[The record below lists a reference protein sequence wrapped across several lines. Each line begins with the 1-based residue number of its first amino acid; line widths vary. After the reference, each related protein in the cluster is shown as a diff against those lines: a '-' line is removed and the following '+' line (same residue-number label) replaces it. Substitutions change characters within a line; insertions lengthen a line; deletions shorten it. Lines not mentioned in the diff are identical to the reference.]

1 MNLRVFLNL
10 YPCEVGYGLPYVAPT
25 SVIELEAKP
34 YRWKLSN
41 TNVIYKGRPRSGHDS
56 LRREATASA
65 NVLDWDALKRT
76 FNSVTQFPSPILVM
90 PHTHSSLI
98 LSGTLFSASVGV
110 SLLASP
116 PVVAFCQS
124 KSTRLAAV
132 VGALVLALGVLFTSF
147 AVEFSQ
153 LYCSFGIVIGERH

>member
-1 MNLRVFLNL
+1 
-10 YPCEVGYGLPYVAPT
+10 
-25 SVIELEAKP
+25 
-34 YRWKLSN
+34 
-41 TNVIYKGRPRSGHDS
+41 
-56 LRREATASA
+56 
-65 NVLDWDALKRT
+65 
-76 FNSVTQFPSPILVM
+76 M
-90 PHTHSSLI
+90 PHCHCVLSSY

-153 LYCSFGIVIGERH
+153 LYCSFGTVIGERKVSRNSLTSYSHSPKYIYKT

>member
-1 MNLRVFLNL
+1 MFSMCSAVPPLSH
-10 YPCEVGYGLPYVAPT
+10 LP
-25 SVIELEAKP
+25 
-34 YRWKLSN
+34 
-41 TNVIYKGRPRSGHDS
+41 
-56 LRREATASA
+56 
-65 NVLDWDALKRT
+65 
-76 FNSVTQFPSPILVM
+76 
-90 PHTHSSLI
+90 LI
-98 LSGTLFSASVGV
+98 PGTLFSASVGV

-153 LYCSFGIVIGERH
+153 LYCSFGTVIGEHKRRNQQLLRFVGLRK